1 LDSGKLNSN
10 DALIVSSIQASAT
23 RQFNLNMFPIYVG
36 FGLNI
41 LNANQKS
48 LLDKKYQGK
57 KEIQTNFINVGTKIS
72 IYGLSVIPQLWV
84 GSQYS
89 MVSVNIVN
97 TF

>member
-1 LDSGKLNSN
+1 MSH
-10 DALIVSSIQASAT
+10 
-23 RQFNLNMFPIYVG
+23 
-36 FGLNI
+36 

-72 IYGLSVIPQLWV
+72 IYGLSVIPQLSV

>member
-1 LDSGKLNSN
+1 
-10 DALIVSSIQASAT
+10 
-23 RQFNLNMFPIYVG
+23 MFPVYVG

-48 LLDKKYQGK
+48 LLDKKYQGI

-72 IYGLSVIPQLWV
+72 IYGLSVIPQLWI